1 MKMISSALAR
11 AELIHLYPGR
21 NIMKQYIIRR
31 LLQMIPTMIG
41 ITILVFA
48 ITALVPGDYITS
60 QQNPNMT
67 AEKAQ
72 QLKEIYGL
80 DKDPVQRYFIWVGN
94 MLTGNMGDSLQHK
107 RPVTDVIGDY
117 VWNSF
122 LIAFFSMMFSWIIA
136 IVAGVFS
143 AKFQYSLFDKLM
155 TLFVFLCMS
164 LPSFFIGL
172 VLIKFMAVDWGLF
185 PVGGMTTAGQA
196 GSTWDYIV
204 DVADHMFLPVLVLTM
219 LSTGS
224 LTRYFRTSMLEVIR
238 QDYIRTARAKGLKER
253 TVIFK
258 HALRNAMLPAITLM
272 GFELPALFSGA
283 IILEKIFVWPG
294 VGQVYLESITMRDYP
309 FMLGF
314 TIFLAALTLI
324 GTLISDVLYGVAD
337 PRIRLK

>member
-1 MKMISSALAR
+1 
-11 AELIHLYPGR
+11 
-21 NIMKQYIIRR
+21 MKQYIIRR

-117 VWNSF
+117 IWNSF
-122 LIAFFSMMFSWIIA
+122 IIAFFSMMFSWIIA

>member
-1 MKMISSALAR
+1 
-11 AELIHLYPGR
+11 
-21 NIMKQYIIRR
+21 
-31 LLQMIPTMIG
+31 MIPTMIG

-80 DKDPVQRYFIWVGN
+80 DKGPVQRYFIWVGN

-136 IVAGVFS
+136 IIAGVFS

-172 VLIKFMAVDWGLF
+172 ILIKFMAVDWALF

>member
-1 MKMISSALAR
+1 
-11 AELIHLYPGR
+11 
-21 NIMKQYIIRR
+21 MKQYIIRR

-41 ITILVFA
+41 ITIIVFA
-48 ITALVPGDYITS
+48 ITALIPGDYITA

-72 QLKEIYGL
+72 QLREIYGL
-80 DKDPVQRYFIWVGN
+80 DKGVVERYFIWVGN
-94 MLTGNMGDSLQHK
+94 MITGNMGDSLQHK

-122 LIAFFSMMFSWIIA
+122 IIAFFSLMLSWIIA
-136 IVAGVFS
+136 VFTGVLS
-143 AKFQYSLFDKLM
+143 AKFQYSFFDKIV
-155 TLFVFLCMS
+155 TLLVFLCMS
-164 LPSFFIGL
+164 LPSFFLGL
-172 VLIKFMAVDWGLF
+172 VLIKYLAVDLKIF
-185 PVGGMTTAGQA
+185 PVGGMTTAGQS
-196 GSTWDYIV
+196 GSTWDFIL
-204 DVADHMFLPVLVLTM
+204 DVANHMFMPVLVLTM

-272 GFELPALFSGA
+272 GLELPGLFGGA

-314 TIFLAALTLI
+314 TIFLAVLTLL
-324 GTLISDVLYGVAD
+324 GTLLSDVLYGVAD

>member
-1 MKMISSALAR
+1 
-11 AELIHLYPGR
+11 
-21 NIMKQYIIRR
+21 
-31 LLQMIPTMIG
+31 MIPTMIG

-80 DKDPVQRYFIWVGN
+80 DKGPVQRYFIWVGN

-136 IVAGVFS
+136 IIAGVFS

-172 VLIKFMAVDWGLF
+172 VLIKFMAVDWALF